1 MGRCLGLGVHPPCQI
16 AVRVLHMTPELPYEP
31 GGGGGRGREYFLCRR
46 LIERGHDVLNISPV
60 TPEEAP
66 HAHALRDVGVE
77 NWVLERPA
85 SQLREVAAAVRAE
98 PRVLAAAAIAPM
110 RALEM
115 RVFWVGLRA
124 LARRAV
130 AEWSPDVVMVG
141 HDMAAAWA
149 QPLPASIPA
158 VLTLHNLVW
167 HWYLSRARRTKGGHA
182 ILLRAEAARYRAYT
196 LRMLGRYQAAVA
208 VSTIEAAEVRNTSQ
222 VPVSVIPTGVDTRV
236 TAPRPEQP
244 GPPRLVFTGTLSYQ
258 PNSEGI
264 AWFADHVWPEVLR
277 AVPNAQLDIVGRGPP
292 SSVLALDDRPGINV
306 IGPVPVMG
314 PYFDRAHAV
323 IVPILTGAG
332 IRVKIVEAMA
342 AGRAIVSTSLGWEG
356 LPHVVSGQH
365 LLVADDPAPFAAAA
379 IRLLREPEL
388 RQRLAGQ
395 GRSLAERHYDWRKLG
410 DEQEAVL
417 AGVIAGT
424 PSPARVTSAATAIGE
439 V

>member
-1 MGRCLGLGVHPPCQI
+1 M
-16 AVRVLHMTPELPYEP
+16 RVLHVTPELPYEP

-46 LIERGHDVLNISPV
+46 LVERGHQVLNISPV

-66 HAHALRDVGVE
+66 YAQALRDVGVE

-85 SQLREVAAAVRAE
+85 SRLREVAAAVRAE
-98 PRVLAAAAIAPM
+98 PQVLAAAAIAPM

-149 QPLPASIPA
+149 QPLPDSLPA

-167 HWYLSRARRTKGGHA
+167 HWYLSRAGRTSGVRA
-182 ILLRAEAARYRAYT
+182 VLLQAEAARYRAYT
-196 LRMLGRYQAAVA
+196 LRMLGRYYQAAVA
-208 VSTIEAAEVRNTSQ
+208 VSTIEAAEVRNTSPI
-222 VPVSVIPTGVDTRV
+222 PVSVIPTGVDTTV
-236 TAPRPEQP
+236 TAPGPEQP
-244 GPPRLVFTGTLSYQ
+244 GPPRLVFTGTLGYP
-258 PNSEGI
+258 PNSQGI

-277 AVPNAQLDIVGRGPP
+277 AVPDARLDIVGRAPP
-292 SSVLALDDRPGINV
+292 RSVLALNDRPGITV

-356 LPHVVSGQH
+356 LPHVVPGEH
-365 LLVADDPAPFAAAA
+365 LLVADDPAPFAAATT
-379 IRLLREPEL
+379 RLLREPEL
-388 RQRLAGQ
+388 RRRLAGRA
-395 GRSLAERHYDWRKLG
+395 RSLAERHYDWRRLG

-417 AGVIAGT
+417 GGVIAGKRSSVGIISIPT
-424 PSPARVTSAATAIGE
+424 VTAGS
-439 V
+439 